1 MMHFSRR
8 WALFAGLGLAGCDD
22 GGPTLDPDSDP
33 DATPEA
39 ALLRDDAG
47 LDGGPDAVFDAGP
60 ASDAASPD
68 AAVIDSTPRPADAA
82 GDAAPA
88 DAGPTATPLAPPNAW
103 GPAAR
108 IDDLE
113 VPATPLDA
121 RRAGCL
127 LHGDAAGTGARNLL
141 LVAGGNLSAQ
151 VRATSGGRV
160 RLVLLFRARGWPEGT
175 ASADLEALG
184 LDFFGGTQDDDL
196 AFHYAA
202 EGFVDGQPEAGAV
215 VRFDGAQVLDGW
227 LEVPPGPF
235 VLPLSLPNSP
245 VLPLGLEAAR
255 VTGRVAADG
264 PGFRIDDGAI
274 AGYLTRATTHQ
285 LVDEIKTQCAGDE
298 PPGICRLI
306 GGQLDQPTDTL
317 VDTVIGLAG
326 GFDAQVDPVAG
337 PGPCAPGGACDALA
351 VCLRFTAEGVVVAG
365 ISQ

>member
-1 MMHFSRR
+1 MTNTGRR
-8 WALFAGLGLAGCDD
+8 WVLLAGFCLVGCDD
-22 GGPTLDPDSDP
+22 GGG
-33 DATPEA
+33 ATA
-39 ALLRDDAG
+39 ADDAE
-47 LDGGPDAVFDAGP
+47 PVA
-60 ASDAASPD
+60 ASDAAPDADRPMPDAAPDAAAPADATSPD
-68 AAVIDSTPRPADAA
+68 AAPADATA
-82 GDAAPA
+82 APEDAVAADAAPA
-88 DAGPTATPLAPPNAW
+88 DAGPTATPLAPTNVW

-127 LHGDAAGTGARNLL
+127 LYGDGAGTGARNLL
-141 LVAGGNLSAQ
+141 LVAGGNLSTQ
-151 VRATSGGRV
+151 VRATAGGRV
-160 RLVLLFRARGWPEGT
+160 RLVLLFRARGWSSGT
-175 ASADLEALG
+175 ASADLETLG
-184 LDFFGGTQDDDL
+184 LDFFGGTQDEDL
-196 AFHYAA
+196 TFRYAA

-215 VRFDGAQVLDGW
+215 VRFDGAQVVDGW
-227 LEVPPGPF
+227 LEVPAAPF

-264 PGFRIDDGAI
+264 PGFRIDQGAI
-274 AGYLTRATTHQ
+274 AGYLTRATTYE
-285 LVDEIKTQCAGDE
+285 LVEEIKTQCAGE
-298 PPGICRLI
+298 APPGICRLI

-326 GFDAQVDPVAG
+326 GFDAQVDPVDG

-351 VCLRFTAEGVVVAG
+351 VCLRFTAEGVVVSG

>member
-1 MMHFSRR
+1 MSKTERR
-8 WALFAGLGLAGCDD
+8 WVLLIGLWLFGCDD
-22 GGPTLDPDSDP
+22 GAGATAADDAEPIGALDAAP
-33 DATPEA
+33 DAGSAPS
-39 ALLRDDAG
+39 
-47 LDGGPDAVFDAGP
+47 DGGFDGAP
-60 ASDAASPD
+60 S
-68 AAVIDSTPRPADAA
+68 ADATA
-82 GDAAPA
+82 PDVAVADVAPTDALADAAPA
-88 DAGPTATPLAPPNAW
+88 DAGPTAAPLAPTNAW

-127 LHGDAAGTGARNLL
+127 LYGDAAGTGARNLL

-160 RLVLLFRARGWPEGT
+160 RLVLLFRARGWPEGA
-175 ASADLEALG
+175 ASADLDTLG
-184 LDFFGGTQDDDL
+184 LDFFGGTQDEDL
-196 AFHYAA
+196 TFRYAA
-202 EGFVDGQPEAGAV
+202 EGFVDGRPEAGAA
-215 VRFDGAQVLDGW
+215 VRFDDAQVLDGW
-227 LEVPPGPF
+227 LEVAPGPL

-264 PGFRIDDGAI
+264 PGFRIDQGAI

-285 LVDEIKTQCAGDE
+285 LVDEIKAQCAGAE

-306 GGQLDQPTDTL
+306 GGQLDQPTDML

-326 GFDAQVDPVAG
+326 GFDAQVDPVGG

>member
-1 MMHFSRR
+1 MSNTGRI
-8 WALFAGLGLAGCDD
+8 WVALAGLWLAACDD
-22 GGPTLDPDSDP
+22 GGGPAAAGDAEPVVALDATADATRPLADAAADAAQTP
-33 DATPEA
+33 DAA
-39 ALLRDDAG
+39 APDVALADAANAP
-47 LDGGPDAVFDAGP
+47 PDAAV
-60 ASDAASPD
+60 DAASPD
-68 AAVIDSTPRPADAA
+68 A
-82 GDAAPA
+82 
-88 DAGPTATPLAPPNAW
+88 GPTEAPLAPPNAW